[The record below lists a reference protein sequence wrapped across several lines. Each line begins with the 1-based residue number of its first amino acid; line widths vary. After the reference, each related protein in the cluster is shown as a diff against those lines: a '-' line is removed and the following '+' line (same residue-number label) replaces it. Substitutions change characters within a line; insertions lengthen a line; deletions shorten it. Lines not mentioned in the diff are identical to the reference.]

1 METTCNGEHN
11 TWRVEWKQ
19 PAIVNTWRVEWKQPA
34 IVNTWRVEWKT
45 VFFILLIH
53 LVTTVYN

>member
-19 PAIVNTWRVEWKQPA
+19 PAIVNTTHGELNGNNLQ
-34 IVNTWRVEWKT
+34 
-45 VFFILLIH
+45 
-53 LVTTVYN
+53 